1 MEQIRG
7 FHIAGIQA
15 QGFASVVG
23 GLGEVVRG
31 QGILSLAEQKPDLIL
46 PALQR
51 LGFLDALQQLL
62 CASALGFQK
71 EHFFGANGSA
81 LKLFLEKRLLAFG
94 QECGD
99 FFPFF
104 FFLPRIVE
112 PSQDVL
118 GLRVLGIQE
127 HDLLRPQSRFFVLV
141 AEQSLLSTGD
151 ELGYFVLLAFLFL
164 SPVYFGKE
172 IRGLVLVGDQFQRSL
187 GVCAGVIKRLG
198 AQRFPGFRDFRLGLG
213 AKLVGANGLPRFF
226 NADS

>member
-1 MEQIRG
+1 LEQIRG

-81 LKLFLEKRLLAFG
+81 LRAINV
-94 QECGD
+94 QIAD
-99 FFPFF
+99 
-104 FFLPRIVE
+104 LPGAN
-112 PSQDVL
+112 L
-118 GLRVLGIQE
+118 GLASGHTITLDDNAAGWGWFVDPTPHSDSEFTTPGNQGEQNRM
-127 HDLLRPQSRFFVLV
+127 DLLTVLEHE
-141 AEQSLLSTGD
+141 AGHIL
-151 ELGYFVLLAFLFL
+151 
-164 SPVYFGKE
+164 GKE
-172 IRGLVLVGDQFQRSL
+172 HEETGVMIDILPAGTRRSPGSAASL
-187 GVCAGVIKRLG
+187 SDWSGAEWLSVFADLESPSFHKR
-198 AQRFPGFRDFRLGLG
+198 R
-213 AKLVGANGLPRFF
+213 
-226 NADS
+226 